1 METVSCN
8 LCGSS
13 SQKQHWTGRDW
24 AYGFPGDFCMV
35 TCKECRLIYLN
46 PRPSPEEIG
55 AYYPD
60 EYEPYARTPG
70 ARSSLSLLIQ
80 RLKLRS
86 RVRTVTRLAEGGR
99 LLDLGCGSGGFLRE
113 MQRLPEWQVQG
124 IEVNQ
129 EMATFAREKLGL
141 DVQAGTLEG
150 AHLPASSFDV
160 VTMWDVL
167 EHLPDPLGSLREIHR
182 ILKPAGVL
190 ITSSPNAASLDARI
204 FGRYWIGLDFPRH
217 LYVFSP
223 HTLFDL
229 LRKAGLQPEKW
240 FCFYGRYTTFAL
252 SLSLWLNARIHNR
265 TWQQRLR
272 SMLLFPL
279 LRYLTLPWFLLLD
292 LLKRGAIFTVAA
304 RKSD

>member
-8 LCGSS
+8 LCGSTR
-13 SQKQHWTGRDW
+13 QKQLWTGRDW
-24 AYGFPGDFCMV
+24 AYGFPGDFGMV
-35 TCKECRLIYLN
+35 TCEECGLIYLN

-60 EYEPYARTPG
+60 EYEPYARTRG
-70 ARSSLSLLIQ
+70 TRSSLSLLIQ

-86 RVRTVTRLAEGGR
+86 RVRTVTRLAAGGR

-124 IEVNQ
+124 IEVSQ
-129 EMATFAREKLGL
+129 ETAAFAREQLDL
-141 DVQAGTLEG
+141 DVQAGTLED
-150 AHLPASSFDV
+150 AHLPANFFDV

-167 EHLPDPLGSLREIHR
+167 EHLADPLGALREIHR
-182 ILKPAGVL
+182 ILKPSGLL
-190 ITSSPNAASLDARI
+190 ISSSPNAASLDAKV

-217 LYVFSP
+217 LYVFAPS
-223 HTLFDL
+223 TLFDL
-229 LRKAGLQPEKW
+229 LHKAGLQPEES

-265 TWQQRLR
+265 TWQRRLR

-279 LRYLTLPWFLLLD
+279 FRYLTLPWFLLLD

-304 RKSD
+304 RKAG